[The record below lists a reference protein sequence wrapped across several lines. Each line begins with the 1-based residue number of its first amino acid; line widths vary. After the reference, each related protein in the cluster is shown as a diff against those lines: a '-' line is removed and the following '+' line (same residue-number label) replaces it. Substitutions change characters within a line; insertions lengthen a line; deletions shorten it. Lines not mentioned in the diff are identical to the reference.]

1 MTKEAFVALVT
12 CFNDDE
18 TVNYAATR
26 AQVRR
31 QVAAGNNIMCAGTNG
46 DFTALT
52 FDEKV
57 RLCGEVVDEVGGK
70 AKVIVNAG
78 MPATFET
85 ILLAREFEKIGVD
98 GIAVITPFFIQVTQD
113 GLVRHF
119 SAVADAV
126 TTPVYLYDIPARTQ
140 NHIEPETAKTLA
152 AHGNI
157 AGIKDSGGAQDTL
170 EAYLAGRPRGRR
182 ASRSTPAPTTSCS
195 GRFQN
200 GAKGCI
206 SGLGNVMPDTLAAIA
221 RAFNAGDIA
230 AAEKAQ
236 EAFGAFR
243 KDLYTLGYPPALVKR
258 SLYLMDASVGASR
271 QPALLPDPEQD
282 AKIAALLVKH
292 GLMAEAG
299 A

>member
-31 QVAAGNNIMCAGTNG
+31 QVGAGNNIMCAGTNG

-52 FDEKV
+52 FDEKL

-85 ILLAREFEKIGVD
+85 ILLARAFEKIGVD

-113 GLVRHF
+113 GLIRHF

-170 EAYLAGRPRGRR
+170 EQYLQVGREV
-182 ASRSTPAPTTSCS
+182 S
-195 GRFQN
+195 GFEVYSGPDHLVHWAFRN

-206 SGLGNVMPDTLAAIA
+206 SGLGNVMPETLAAITG
-221 RAFNAGDIA
+221 AFNAGDEA
-230 AAEKAQ
+230 GAEAAQ

-243 KDLYTLGYPPALVKR
+243 KDLYGLGYPPALVKR
-258 SLYLMDASVGASR
+258 SLYLMDPSVGASR

-282 AKIAALLVKH
+282 GKIAALLIKH

>member
-57 RLCGEVVDEVGGK
+57 RLCGEVVEEVGGK

-85 ILLAREFEKIGVD
+85 ILLAREFEAIGVD
-98 GIAVITPFFIQVTQD
+98 GIAVITPFFIACTQD
-113 GLVRHF
+113 GLIRHF
-119 SAVADAV
+119 STVADAV

-140 NHIEPETAKTLA
+140 NHIEPETARTLA

-157 AGIKDSGGAQDTL
+157 AGIKDSGGAQETL
-170 EAYLAGRPRGRR
+170 EQYLAVGSAVPGFEVY
-182 ASRSTPAPTTSCS
+182 S
-195 GRFQN
+195 GPDHLVHWAFRN

-206 SGLGNVMPDTLAAIA
+206 SGLGNVMPDTLAAIT
-221 RAFNAGDIA
+221 RAFNAGDDA
-230 AAEKAQ
+230 AAETAQ

-282 AKIAALLVKH
+282 AQIAALLVKH

>member
-57 RLCGEVVDEVGGK
+57 RLCGEVVDQVGSK

-85 ILLAREFEKIGVD
+85 ILLGREFEKIGVD

-119 SAVADAV
+119 SAVANAV

-140 NHIEPETAKTLA
+140 NHIEPATAKSLA
-152 AHGNI
+152 AYGNI
-157 AGIKDSGGAQDTL
+157 AGIKDSGGARDTL
-170 EAYLAGRPRGRR
+170 EAYLQVGREVPGFEVY
-182 ASRSTPAPTTSCS
+182 S
-195 GRFQN
+195 GPDHLVLWSLQN
-200 GAKGCI
+200 GATGCI
-206 SGLGNVMPDTLAAIA
+206 SGLGNVMPDTLAAIV

-282 AKIAALLVKH
+282 KKIAALLVKH

-299 A
+299 T

>member
-57 RLCGEVVDEVGGK
+57 RLCAEVAEEVDGK
-70 AKVIVNAG
+70 AKIIVNAG

-85 ILLAREFEKIGVD
+85 ILLAKEFEKIGVE
-98 GIAVITPFFIQVTQD
+98 GIAVITPFFIQCTQD
-113 GLVRHF
+113 GMIRHF
-119 SAVADAV
+119 STVADAV
-126 TTPVYLYDIPARTQ
+126 STPVYLYDIPARTQ

-152 AHGNI
+152 SHGNI

-170 EAYLAGRPRGRR
+170 EAYLQVSKEVPGFDVY
-182 ASRSTPAPTTSCS
+182 S
-195 GRFQN
+195 GPDHLVLWSFQN

-206 SGLGNVMPDTLAAIA
+206 SGLGNVMPETLADIT
-221 RAFNAGDIA
+221 RAFNAGDTA

-258 SLYLMDASVGASR
+258 SLYLMDNSVGASR

-282 AKIAALLVKH
+282 RKIAALLVKH
-292 GLMAEAG
+292 GLMAEAN

>member
-31 QVAAGNNIMCAGTNG
+31 QVAAGNNIMCSGTNG

-85 ILLAREFEKIGVD
+85 ILLAREIEKIGVD

-140 NHIEPETAKTLA
+140 NHIEPATAKTLA

-170 EAYLAGRPRGRR
+170 EAYLQVGREVPGFEVY
-182 ASRSTPAPTTSCS
+182 S
-195 GRFQN
+195 GPDHLVVWSLQN

-206 SGLGNVMPDTLAAIA
+206 SGLGNVMPDTLAAIV

-230 AAEKAQ
+230 AAEQAQ
-236 EAFGAFR
+236 ETFGAFR

-282 AKIAALLVKH
+282 KKIVALLVKH

>member
-18 TVNYAATR
+18 TVNYPATR

-85 ILLAREFEKIGVD
+85 ILLARAFEKIGVD

-113 GLVRHF
+113 GLIRHF

-126 TTPVYLYDIPARTQ
+126 TTPIYLYDIPARTQ
-140 NHIEPETAKTLA
+140 NHIEPETAKALA

-170 EAYLAGRPRGRR
+170 EQYLQVGREVPGFEVY
-182 ASRSTPAPTTSCS
+182 S
-195 GRFQN
+195 GPDHLVLWAFRN

-206 SGLGNVMPDTLAAIA
+206 SGLGNVMPETLAAIT
-221 RAFNAGDIA
+221 RAFNAGDQA

-243 KDLYTLGYPPALVKR
+243 KDLYGLGYPPALVKR
-258 SLYLMDASVGASR
+258 SLYLMDPSVGASR

-282 AKIAALLVKH
+282 SRIAALLVKH

>member
-140 NHIEPETAKTLA
+140 NHIEPATAKTLA

-170 EAYLAGRPRGRR
+170 EAYLQVGREVPGFEVY
-182 ASRSTPAPTTSCS
+182 S
-195 GRFQN
+195 GPDHLVVWSLQN

-206 SGLGNVMPDTLAAIA
+206 SGLGNVMPDTLAAIV

-282 AKIAALLVKH
+282 KKIAALLVKH

>member
-18 TVNYAATR
+18 SVNYIATR

-57 RLCGEVVDEVGGK
+57 RLCGEVVDEVSGK
-70 AKVIVNAG
+70 ARVIVNAG

-85 ILLAREFEKIGVD
+85 ILLAKEFEGIGVD
-98 GIAVITPFFIQVTQD
+98 GIAVITPFFIACTQD
-113 GLVRHF
+113 GLIRHF
-119 SAVADAV
+119 TSVADAV

-140 NHIEPETAKTLA
+140 NHIEPETAKALA

-157 AGIKDSGGAQDTL
+157 AGIKDSGGAQETL
-170 EAYLAGRPRGRR
+170 EQYFQVGREV
-182 ASRSTPAPTTSCS
+182 S
-195 GRFQN
+195 GFEVYSGPDHLVHWAFRN

-206 SGLGNVMPDTLAAIA
+206 SGLGNVMPETLAAIVTA
-221 RAFNAGDIA
+221 VNAGDEAGA
-230 AAEKAQ
+230 AKAQ

-243 KDLYTLGYPPALVKR
+243 KDLYGLGYPPALVKR
-258 SLYLMDASVGASR
+258 ALYLLDPSVGASR
-271 QPALLPDPEQD
+271 QPALLPDPDQD
-282 AKIAALLVKH
+282 TKIAALLVKH

-299 A
+299 T